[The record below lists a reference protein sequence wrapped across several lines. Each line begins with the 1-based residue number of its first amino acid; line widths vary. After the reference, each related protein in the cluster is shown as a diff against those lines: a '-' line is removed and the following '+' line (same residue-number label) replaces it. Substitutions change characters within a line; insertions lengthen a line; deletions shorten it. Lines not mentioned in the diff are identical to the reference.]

1 MRVQFVRSIVVL
13 LFCLFCAPRTAHADL
28 MSFWE
33 WLDRMSGPGPW
44 VGVVSEWNPGV
55 WGATKEAVAAAGTGR
70 AVKTLEFDKFGTAI
84 SQRDFHVRYGP
95 QIGYLRALYN
105 DLDYGGAEP
114 PAANAFVFGATL
126 DAGAKGVEAG
136 IAAGWV
142 RFFGDGFGFT
152 KTTIQPRITIYPF
165 VALAKDKARA
175 YADPRS
181 DGIYIRIGANR
192 IIGNI
197 TAADFGAIEP
207 SVPQPMGD
215 EWMWSIVVGV
225 NPFAL
230 RR

>member
-1 MRVQFVRSIVVL
+1 MRAQFVRSTVVL
-13 LFCLFCAPRTAHADL
+13 LFCLFCAPRPAHADL

-55 WGATKEAVAAAGTGR
+55 WGATKDAVTAAGSGP
-70 AVKTLEFDKFGTAI
+70 AVKTLNFDPKGMII
-84 SQRDFHVRYGP
+84 SQRDFHVRFGP

-105 DLDYGGAEP
+105 DQDYGGAEAP
-114 PAANAFVFGATL
+114 GANAFVFGATV
-126 DAGAKGVEAG
+126 DAGAKGIEAG

-152 KTTIQPRITIYPF
+152 KATIQPRITVYPF
-165 VALAKDKARA
+165 VALAKDKTRA

-197 TAADFGAIEP
+197 TAADFGAIESNP
-207 SVPQPMGD
+207 PQPMGD
-215 EWMWSIVVGV
+215 EWLWSIVVGV